1 MVFKRIC
8 ASAWTLT
15 VPARA
20 PIPVFWVT
28 KEEQAREVKKEIKET
43 RQTGQEWN
51 GLVIE
56 SERLNLSLVDMRD

>member
-1 MVFKRIC
+1 M
-8 ASAWTLT
+8 
-15 VPARA
+15 PARA